1 VIQLEPS
8 EALLKEVLQYLTRS
22 NRPVPGIGA
31 SYKTGELEGPEQ
43 DRFLLAEKVK
53 KFLDR

>member
-1 VIQLEPS
+1 MIQLEPS